1 MGQQNRISIE
11 PSMAVVKEAIGDVTK
26 AYTIL
31 KPYLQ
36 ALAKDER
43 QSLPKM
49 SDKTVSF
56 VEKTDNYTQS
66 HGEFSPA
73 FLDVPEMAKDLGA
86 VKVLKPLLDVL
97 ASFHSDVDDTVLLC
111 GSEAFAASRI
121 YYNSVVYAAKQGVQA
136 AKPIAEDLAK
146 RFPGRARKTKDKTA
160 DAAPQAG
167 DNPSA

>member
-11 PSMAVVKEAIGDVTK
+11 PNLDVVKESIENVAK
-26 AYTIL
+26 AHTLL

-36 ALAKDER
+36 ALANDER

-56 VEKTDNYTQS
+56 VEKTDNYTLS

-73 FLDVPEMAKDLGA
+73 FLDVVEMAKDLGA
-86 VKVLKPLLDVL
+86 VKILKPLLDVL

-121 YYNSVVYAAKQGVQA
+121 YYNSVVYAAKQGVTS

-146 RFPGRARKTKDKTA
+146 RFPGTPRKTKDKTA
-160 DAAPQAG
+160 PQQGG
-167 DNPSA
+167 DNPGA